1 TTSEKPPCLLTIA
14 VSELRKQK
22 RFRPPVPITPTPH
35 YSDMD
40 TPELKNK
47 LSSFGV
53 RPLPKRQMVLK
64 LKEIHQYTHQLT
76 SSEEEEG
83 EEAGLPLG
91 RAVSCAR
98 FKEPTAPAAA
108 ASPVRTDQEEA
119 GDPLSASQGSN
130 ASSTRNDEW
139 FSGFSCDILPV
150 RRSNPE
156 LALSSDGDSDSDVSS
171 SQAASCLQ
179 DRLQAV
185 RSFILSDSD
194 LYSRILQYQPLVLS
208 QLQQRLK
215 AAGVRL
221 GAAKLVDYL
230 DSQCITFT
238 TAKPGHQSRP
248 NQGKGRK
255 SI

>member
-1 TTSEKPPCLLTIA
+1 
-14 VSELRKQK
+14 R
-22 RFRPPVPITPTPH
+22 RRPPVPITPMPH

-76 SSEEEEG
+76 SS
-83 EEAGLPLG
+83 PLG

-108 ASPVRTDQEEA
+108 SSPVKTNQEEA

-130 ASSTRNDEW
+130 ASSTAASDE
-139 FSGFSCDILPV
+139 SE
-150 RRSNPE
+150 RSNPE
-156 LALSSDGDSDSDVSS
+156 LVLSSDGDSDSDVSS
-171 SQAASCLQ
+171 SQAASRLQ

-194 LYSRILQYQPLVLS
+194 LYGRILQYQPLVLS
-208 QLQQRLK
+208 QLQQQLK
-215 AAGVRL
+215 AAGIRL

-238 TAKPGHQSRP
+238 TAKPGHTGGQAPSGNRAARH
-248 NQGKGRK
+248 KSDGR
-255 SI
+255 